1 MNEIQNEINNAYM
14 ILSTARVHGDL
25 VDVVAACRAALRN
38 AYNLAGQEEAAPAES
53 QTGAPTEAQR
63 SGFRGEKDEQGSG
76 AKITPQAEAEH
87 SGLCEDVKEAAET

>member
-1 MNEIQNEINNAYM
+1 MNEIQKEINNAYM
-14 ILSTARVHGDL
+14 ILSTAWVHGDL

-38 AYNLAGQEEAAPAES
+38 AYKLAGQEEAPTES
-53 QTGAPTEAQR
+53 QTGASTEPAAL
-63 SGFRGEKDEQGSG
+63 GFRGEKDEQGSG

>member
-53 QTGAPTEAQR
+53 QTGAPTEAQ
-63 SGFRGEKDEQGSG
+63 
-76 AKITPQAEAEH
+76 H
-87 SGLCEDVKEAAET
+87 SGLCEDKEAEA

>member
-38 AYNLAGQEEAAPAES
+38 AYNLAGQEEAAPTES
-53 QTGAPTEAQR
+53 QTGASTEAQ
-63 SGFRGEKDEQGSG
+63 
-76 AKITPQAEAEH
+76 H
-87 SGLCEDVKEAAET
+87 SGLCEDKEAEA